1 MWDEIYLKNVQ
12 YNEYSSDDEFSKQ
25 KHGIE
30 KKKKNETSSYDSI
43 IRRTICFRA
52 AFAIVAPQDGVPGK
66 RTMQIGARS
75 SGTARGRPTTK
86 YKLLMRAGYCR
97 VNFNRVLCQDQ
108 RSPVAFVYSWLAI
121 VSLLNSPPGHY
132 ARRRRTRSRF
142 CPRRSFPERYSY
154 ALYSFPSFFLPPQHR
169 SFRARDRRTEDKS
182 FWVQINLILFYSP
195 FVLPSISSRYAF
207 LFNDKDWSVSLFFSP
222 IFFI

>member
-1 MWDEIYLKNVQ
+1 MSNITNIHRTT
-12 YNEYSSDDEFSKQ
+12 SSRNRNTVL
-25 KHGIE
+25 

-154 ALYSFPSFFLPPQHR
+154 ALYSFPSFFLPSQHR

-195 FVLPSISSRYAF
+195 FVLPSISSRYTF
-207 LFNDKDWSVSLFFSP
+207 LFNDKDRFPYFFSP

>member
-1 MWDEIYLKNVQ
+1 MSNIANIHRTT
-12 YNEYSSDDEFSKQ
+12 SSRNRNTVL
-25 KHGIE
+25 

-182 FWVQINLILFYSP
+182 FLSADQFDIILFSFRITFDIITICFP
-195 FVLPSISSRYAF
+195 F
-207 LFNDKDWSVSLFFSP
+207 
-222 IFFI
+222 

>member
-1 MWDEIYLKNVQ
+1 
-12 YNEYSSDDEFSKQ
+12 
-25 KHGIE
+25 
-30 KKKKNETSSYDSI
+30 
-43 IRRTICFRA
+43 
-52 AFAIVAPQDGVPGK
+52 
-66 RTMQIGARS
+66 MQIGARS

-195 FVLPSISSRYAF
+195 FVLPSISSWYTF
-207 LFNDKDWSVSLFFSP
+207 LFNDEDWSVSLFFFPYFFSLFFLFNFP
-222 IFFI
+222 ISINNVM

>member
-1 MWDEIYLKNVQ
+1 MWDGIYRKNVQ
-12 YNEYSSDDEFSKQ
+12 YSEYLSDDEFSKR

-30 KKKKNETSSYDSI
+30 KKKKNGTSSYDSI
-43 IRRTICFRA
+43 IRRTMCFRA

-132 ARRRRTRSRF
+132 GRRRRTRSRF

-154 ALYSFPSFFLPPQHR
+154 
-169 SFRARDRRTEDKS
+169 
-182 FWVQINLILFYSP
+182 
-195 FVLPSISSRYAF
+195 SS
-207 LFNDKDWSVSLFFSP
+207 L
-222 IFFI
+222 

>member
-1 MWDEIYLKNVQ
+1 M
-12 YNEYSSDDEFSKQ
+12 
-25 KHGIE
+25 
-30 KKKKNETSSYDSI
+30 
-43 IRRTICFRA
+43 CFRA

-75 SGTARGRPTTK
+75 SGRPTTK

-97 VNFNRVLCQDQ
+97 VNFNRVLCQEQ

-154 ALYSFPSFFLPPQHR
+154 TLYSFPSFLPPQLHR
-169 SFRARDRRTEDKS
+169 SLRARDRRTNGRQIFLSAHQFRIIFFS
-182 FWVQINLILFYSP
+182 FRVSY
-195 FVLPSISSRYAF
+195 SISSSAF
-207 LFNDKDWSVSLFFSP
+207 LFNDKDWS
-222 IFFI
+222 IFLQV

>member
-1 MWDEIYLKNVQ
+1 MSNITNIHRTT
-12 YNEYSSDDEFSKQ
+12 SSRNRNTVL
-25 KHGIE
+25 

-182 FWVQINLILFYSP
+182 FLSADQFDIILFSFRITFHIVTICFP
-195 FVLPSISSRYAF
+195 F
-207 LFNDKDWSVSLFFSP
+207 
-222 IFFI
+222 